1 MSNFDGS
8 RVLTSRKDS
17 AVDNCIVRRRIA
29 ADGTRF
35 TTYEVTEEQAALL
48 FNTPGGLKRRD
59 TVVNADNTARVK
71 ELLADGAN
79 RAQIQEALG
88 VSAGTVRRLLA
99 TAGVSQRKYRRMLT
113 DDNVRLAIKVTG
125 GYDISK
131 KSQIVA
137 ASKSIGT
144 NSRGLRRLIQR
155 GLQTLDQAT
164 IAALR
169 TEGATEAAARAT
181 AAKAQEAAAAGQAEL
196 PAVQPVAEAL
206 VVAEIVNVSAVTSPA
221 LPDPAPDMPRFD
233 ETQYLSEMAPAEAA
247 AVNDALSEMATLM
260 DAAEAQ
266 APATGV
272 NGLTE
277 AETATTASV
286 AGLMTA

>member
-1 MSNFDGS
+1 MSMFEGS

-17 AVDNCIVRRRIA
+17 AVDDCIVRRRIA

-35 TTYEVTEEQAALL
+35 TTYEVTEAQAALL

-59 TVVNADNTARVK
+59 MVVNADNTAIVK
-71 ELLADGAN
+71 DLLENGAS
-79 RAQIQEALG
+79 RAQIQAALN
-88 VSAGTVRRLLA
+88 VSAGTVRRLLSK
-99 TAGVSQRKYRRMLT
+99 AGVSQRKYQRMLT
-113 DDNVRLAIKVTG
+113 DENVRKAIKVTG

-155 GLQTLDQAT
+155 GLQTLDKDT

-169 TEGATEAAARAT
+169 AEGAAEAAARAT
-181 AAKAQEAAAAGQAEL
+181 AVKAQEAAAAGQAEL

-206 VVAEIVNVSAVTSPA
+206 VVAEIVSLADAVLPPAATAPVAMDPIDAPLVADAGLGSPK

-233 ETQYLSEMAPAEAA
+233 AE
-247 AVNDALSEMATLM
+247 V
-260 DAAEAQ
+260 
-266 APATGV
+266 GI
-272 NGLTE
+272 NGLTP
-277 AETATTASV
+277 AETEATASV
-286 AGLMTA
+286 AGLTDGLEAVAP